1 MNTKTTEPTKASE
14 FELLDEAVS
23 DAEMERFLAA
33 NHDEIAA
40 KLEEARV
47 AKAEGRYAPLEPL
60 HQFLGRARERFEK
73 AKAR

>member
-1 MNTKTTEPTKASE
+1 MNAKATEPTKASE

-33 NHDEIAA
+33 NHDEVAA

-47 AKAEGRYAPLEPL
+47 SIAQGKVSPLEPL
-60 HQFLGRARERFEK
+60 HVFLTRMHERFK
-73 AKAR
+73 AAR